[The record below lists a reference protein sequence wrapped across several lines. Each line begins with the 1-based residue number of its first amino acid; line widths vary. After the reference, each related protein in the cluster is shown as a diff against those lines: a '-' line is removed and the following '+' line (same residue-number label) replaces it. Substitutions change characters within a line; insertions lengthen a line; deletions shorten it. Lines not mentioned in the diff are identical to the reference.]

1 MGPLRRLRAATLLC
15 LLGLRTWAFVLGLPV
30 DHRAV
35 NDLLSPNVT
44 TKHGVLSSGYP
55 VLRQHG
61 FVILSCT
68 LVPAGCS
75 VPFG

>member
-1 MGPLRRLRAATLLC
+1 MGPLRLLRTAAVLC
-15 LLGLRTWAFVLGLPV
+15 LLGLRTWALVPGLPV

-44 TKHGVLSSGYP
+44 TKYGVPSSGHP
-55 VLRQHG
+55 VLRQRG